1 MLLISQNLAKYDMVF
16 PEETIFRIN
25 LAWVNNIQ
33 ELIDILKKHENHP
46 LFLDLPVGR
55 LKPPDNKYTLE
66 DLITILR
73 SYEQIKYFA
82 VSNVTS
88 SNDISKY
95 VELLPKNIIIVPKI
109 ENPSS
114 IDNMEE
120 ITEALQG
127 TEKIVML
134 DHDDLYSSLVKMNN
148 STKFQ
153 SYVKKLVDFCKKNNI
168 TLLRAR
174 GIIFSD

>member
-1 MLLISQNLAKYDMVF
+1 MLLISQNLAKYNMGF
-16 PEETIFRIN
+16 PEDVVFRVN

-33 ELIDILKKHENHP
+33 ELIDTLKKRKNHSI
-46 LFLDLPVGR
+46 FLDLPVGR
-55 LKPPDNKYTLE
+55 LKPPNNKYTLK
-66 DLITILR
+66 DLITILK
-73 SYEQIKYFA
+73 SYKQIKYFA

-95 VELLPKNIIIVPKI
+95 SKLIPENIIIVPKI

-120 ITEALQG
+120 IMKELRG

-134 DHDDLYSSLVKMNN
+134 DHEDLYASLTKMND

-153 SYVKKLVDFCKKNNI
+153 LYVEKLVGFCKKNNI

>member
-1 MLLISQNLAKYDMVF
+1 
-16 PEETIFRIN
+16 
-25 LAWVNNIQ
+25 
-33 ELIDILKKHENHP
+33 
-46 LFLDLPVGR
+46 
-55 LKPPDNKYTLE
+55 
-66 DLITILR
+66 
-73 SYEQIKYFA
+73 
-82 VSNVTS
+82 
-88 SNDISKY
+88 
-95 VELLPKNIIIVPKI
+95 
-109 ENPSS
+109 
-114 IDNMEE
+114 MEE

-134 DHDDLYSSLVKMNN
+134 DHDDLYSSLVKMND

>member
-95 VELLPKNIIIVPKI
+95 IELLPKNIIIVPKI

-114 IDNMEE
+114 IDN
-120 ITEALQG
+120 IS
-127 TEKIVML
+127 EKINSLLENL
-134 DHDDLYSSLVKMNN
+134 D
-148 STKFQ
+148 KFKKQ
-153 SYVKKLVDFCKKNNI
+153 IKEIRSKTVYNIGRSRYVKKLVDFCKKNNI